1 MVSIVQGTNLVRR
14 ELGVPEAEC
23 LAADDRYSLVENG

>member
-1 MVSIVQGTNLVRR
+1 VRR
-14 ELGVPEAEC
+14 ELGAPEAPV